1 MNVMRRNSLR
11 VLFTFVL
18 IFSAQGW
25 AIAGEAGHK
34 HSEGPENQMMAS
46 ADAQDWKAKLKA
58 QIMRED
64 KAEGREGQEG
74 RVKAAM
80 QTLMDDIMQGTKKLS
95 ERGGDSGGFNNLGAM
110 QQMDRSFFLGPS
122 GASET
127 VGGGGHCPKT
137 APIKKFDISA
147 INIEVTLN
155 QWQDFY
161 PGYMYIL
168 TESIEAARK
177 EEAMNTAAR
186 EKEGFDP
193 GSISNGLQG
202 DVIQPI
208 VIRANQ
214 GDCVL
219 IKITNKLEEEEVSL
233 HIHGSSTIISSTG
246 KAATISNP
254 DATITE
260 EGGSQVFEW
269 YILPD
274 EQEGAHAFHSHVGR
288 EQASLGMIGT
298 FIVEPMGST
307 YIDPL
312 TGKDGKSGWQ
322 MMIVSDKTLHPTS
335 RDFREFVLVYHEI
348 GDESFRPLNR
358 FGEMIPQRDPNTDAY
373 RPSARALN
381 FRSEPFGVNNLA
393 VQEKYFH
400 FEDESQGYSAY
411 TFGDP
416 PTTIPRSY
424 MGDPAKYRLV
434 HGGGEVFHSHHPHGG
449 TIRWL
454 RQPKA
459 DGKGEMLLT
468 AAENGPVKFPVIR
481 TTSDRVDV
489 QVIGPSEVL
498 DLQTECGSGLCQQL
512 AGDFLFH
519 CHVAH
524 HYVAGMWGY
533 WRVYNTLQ
541 GGDYPFMS
549 TDVMPPLAELP
560 DRKGRIKPGVTSDKL
575 VGNTM
580 DWFDKKWN
588 ITKKT
593 SDWSKPIP
601 DVSIK
606 DWVKMMLPPAGE
618 PGHTSDEKGQIMA
631 YDATVWDWIWKGSRA
646 FGEKEAT
653 SKFDSP
659 KYRSPMPGK
668 RPPILFDAK
677 TGKLSW
683 PHFKPHFGKRPPFAR
698 HHGGAP
704 WLEPIHMDKNHG
716 SLSTDP
722 GSIGAPGEETTSPAA
737 PGEQGR
743 WSLCPENAGR
753 KQYTIHFIETPI
765 QLTKKLG
772 DIKPVIDKEG
782 LIYVLHEEEAEI
794 RADAGSDKTIP
805 LVYRSSVYD
814 CVDVILKSEWLDNDV
829 TNFQMSKINI
839 HIHFIQFDNQAS
851 DGVISG
857 FSYDQSVRPFTQFTK
872 EKPKGLPVPM
882 NSHLMADVKAGA
894 DRIKFKM
901 PKEASR
907 FHVGTD
913 IMIGMDQVETGEIR
927 WIKDI
932 QGDTMI
938 FSEPL
943 KHDHT
948 KGEIASVEWVRY
960 RYWVDADTGA
970 VFWHDHAF
978 GATTWAHGGVGAMIV
993 EPAGSTYH
1001 DPMTGKEIRS
1011 GTVADIRSTEPIGY
1025 GINGSF
1031 RELVVMPHDTVPTN
1045 AQVVTEGN
1053 PPGQSVQVAIDA
1065 GQTLSFQMP
1074 YDLDHVA
1081 VKMLNGGT
1089 HTTGGGFNFRSE
1101 SVARRLRANPDP
1113 TLVFSSKA
1121 HQDPSTI
1128 LVQAY
1133 LGDTITVRLLH
1144 SLMNESHVWSV
1155 SGHAFRTER
1164 YAEHSDFRNA
1174 HHVGIAERYDLVF
1187 KAGGPQMMAGDYLH
1201 YNARASHFSEG
1212 SWGIVRVLD
1221 KEIRGLQKLP
1231 GTGNGTGIIPRS
1243 AKSLCP
1249 SDAPMKKFTVIA
1261 ADHALKFN
1269 SKAPDVIEV
1278 DFDRKLIVSNPKGK
1292 IFMLEGEM
1300 ARAATGNHPHP
1311 LTLHVNSGD
1320 CVKVTLKNKM
1330 KSGHASFSA
1339 AMMSFDPKDSHG
1351 VNVGNNPTNQTVA
1364 PGKKRTYTFY
1374 AHPHHGEFAALVWD
1388 FGDFLNN
1395 VRDGLFGAI
1404 IVGPK
1409 GSKYRDPVTGEDV
1422 SLKNAWAVDVILDRS
1437 LPENAERSD
1446 FRDVSLFF
1454 QDEDNIIGTSFM
1466 PYIQQIAGLTG
1477 VNYRSE
1483 PWMYREENGCEL
1495 ATMYTACVAGEKD
1508 LATPTILAHQGD
1520 PVRIHVFG
1528 AFNEQ
1533 NQVFSIEGHEWPFKP
1548 NMVGADML
1556 SSLQFGAGETLDVY
1570 IKQGAGGPFGLVGN
1584 YVWQNHRLP
1593 YTAAGQWGY
1602 LRVLPSGNRA
1612 ILPLNRSGGGVG
1624 GRTAEAP
1631 IEAAPEV
1638 ISGRDSDAPGP
1649 LSMLEK

>member
-1 MNVMRRNSLR
+1 MKTKRRNALR
-11 VLFTFVL
+11 LFFAFML
-18 IFSAQGW
+18 ILSVPGMSF
-25 AIAGEAGHK
+25 AGEDNHD
-34 HSEGPENQMMAS
+34 HSH
-46 ADAQDWKAKLKA
+46 DAQPQVLAAAESSDWKAKLKA
-58 QIMRED
+58 QIKQEEQ
-64 KAEGREGQEG
+64 AEGRSG
-74 RVKAAM
+74 RKEQVDAAM
-80 QTLMDDIMQGTKKLS
+80 KALMDDVMQGTRKLA
-95 ERGGDSGGFNNLGAM
+95 ERGEGASGGFNDLGAM

-127 VGGGGHCPKT
+127 VTGGGRCPKN
-137 APIKKFDISA
+137 APLKEFDIAA
-147 INIEVTLN
+147 INVEITLN
-155 QWQDFY
+155 QWLDFH
-161 PGYMYIL
+161 PGYMYVL
-168 TESIEAARK
+168 TEDLEAVRK
-177 EEAMNTAAR
+177 EERINAEAR
-186 EKEGFDP
+186 EKEGYDP
-193 GSISNGLQG
+193 GAVSNGLQG
-202 DVIQPI
+202 DKIQPL

-214 GDCVL
+214 GDCVN
-219 IKITNKLEEEEVSL
+219 ITLHNQLDGEEVSL
-233 HIHGSSTIISSTG
+233 HIHGSSTIIKKTG
-246 KAATISNP
+246 MAATISNP
-254 DATITE
+254 DSTIIDQDA
-260 EGGSQVFEW
+260 SQVFEW

-274 EQEGAHAFHSHVGR
+274 EQEGAHTFHSHVGR

-312 TGKDGKSGWQ
+312 TGKPGKSGWQ
-322 MMIVSDKTLHPTS
+322 MMIASDKNLHPSS
-335 RDFREFVLVYHEI
+335 RDFREFVLIYHEI

-459 DGKGEMLLT
+459 DGKAEFLLT
-468 AAENGPVKFPVIR
+468 AAENGPVKFPEVR

-541 GGDYPFMS
+541 GGDYPMMS
-549 TDVMPPLAELP
+549 TDVMPPLHELP
-560 DRKGRIKPGVTSDKL
+560 DRKGRIKPAVTSDKL

-580 DWFDKKWN
+580 DWFDKKWK
-588 ITKKT
+588 ITKAK

-618 PGHTSDEKGQIMA
+618 PGHTADEKGQIAA
-631 YDATVWDWIWKGSRA
+631 YDATVWDWTWSGLKA
-646 FGEKEAT
+646 MGEKEAT
-653 SKFDSP
+653 GKFAFP
-659 KYRSPMPGK
+659 KYKSPMPGK

-677 TGKLSW
+677 TGKLAW

-704 WLEPIHMDKNHG
+704 WLEPIHMDKDTG
-716 SLSTDP
+716 APDSDP
-722 GSIGAPGEETTSPAA
+722 GSVGAPGEETTLPPR

-765 QLTKKLG
+765 QLSKKLG
-772 DIKPVIDKEG
+772 DAKPVVDEGG
-782 LIYVLHEEEAEI
+782 LIYVLHEEEEEV
-794 RADAGSDKTIP
+794 RANPGGDKAIP
-805 LVYRSSVYD
+805 LIYRSSVYD
-814 CVDVILKSEWLDNDV
+814 CVDVLLKSEWLDNDV

-857 FSYDQSVRPFTQFTK
+857 FSYDQSVRPFTQFKK
-872 EKPKGLPVPM
+872 EKHKGLPVPM
-882 NSHLMADVKAGA
+882 NAHLMADAKAGS

-901 PKEASR
+901 PEEATK

-913 IMIGMDQVETGEIR
+913 ILIGMDQVKTGEVR

-932 QGDTMI
+932 KGDTMI
-938 FSEPL
+938 LSEPL
-943 KHDHT
+943 KHDHK
-948 KGEIASVEWVRY
+948 KGEIASVEWIRY

-993 EPAGSTYH
+993 EPAGATYH
-1001 DPMTGKEIRS
+1001 DPKTGDPIRS
-1011 GTVADIRSTEPIGY
+1011 GVVADIRSTEPIGY

-1031 RELVVMPHDTVPTN
+1031 REIVVMPHDTVPTT

-1074 YDLDHVA
+1074 YDLDMVA

-1089 HTTGGGFNFRSE
+1089 HTTGGGFNFRAE
-1101 SVARRLRANPDP
+1101 SVARRLKINPDP
-1113 TLVFSSKA
+1113 TLIFSSRA

-1128 LVQAY
+1128 MVRAY
-1133 LGDTITVRLLH
+1133 LGDIITVRLLH
-1144 SLMNESHVWSV
+1144 SLMNESHVWKV
-1155 SGHAFRTER
+1155 AGHAFRTER
-1164 YAEHSDFRNA
+1164 FAEHSDLRNA

-1187 KAGGPQMMAGDYLH
+1187 KAGGPQMIAGDYLH
-1201 YNARASHFSEG
+1201 YNGRASHLSEG
-1212 SWGIVRVLD
+1212 SWGIIRVLD
-1221 KEIRGLQKLP
+1221 KEIGDLQKLP
-1231 GTGNGTGIIPRS
+1231 GTGNGTGVIPVS
-1243 AKSLCP
+1243 AKSVCP
-1249 SDAPMKKFTVIA
+1249 SDAPVKMFNVIA
-1261 ADHALKFN
+1261 ADRALKFN
-1269 SKAPDVIEV
+1269 PNAPDVIEV
-1278 DFDRKLIVSNPKGK
+1278 DFDRKLQISNPEGK
-1292 IFMLEGEM
+1292 IFMLEGDK
-1300 ARAATGNHPHP
+1300 AKVATGDQPHP
-1311 LTLHVNSGD
+1311 LVLHVNSGD
-1320 CVKVTLKNKM
+1320 CVKVKLKNALK
-1330 KSGHASFSA
+1330 KGHASFSSD
-1339 AMMSFDPKDSHG
+1339 MMSFDPRDSHG
-1351 VNVGNNPTNQTVA
+1351 VNVGNNPGDQTVP
-1364 PGKKRTYTFY
+1364 PGKSRTYTFY
-1374 AHPHHGEFAALVWD
+1374 AHPSHGEFASLVWD
-1388 FGDFLNN
+1388 WGNFINN

-1404 IVGPK
+1404 VVGPK

-1422 SLKNAWAVDVILDRS
+1422 SMKNAWSADVILDRS
-1437 LPENAERSD
+1437 LPENEGRSD
-1446 FRDVSLFF
+1446 YRSVSLFF

-1466 PYIQQIAGLTG
+1466 PYIQQIAGLAG

-1495 ATMYTACVAGEKD
+1495 ATMFTPCVADAKG
-1508 LATPTILAHQGD
+1508 LVTPTIMAHAGD

-1528 AFNEQ
+1528 AFSEQ
-1533 NQVFSIEGHEWPFKP
+1533 NQIFSIEGHEWPFKP
-1548 NMVGADML
+1548 NMEGSDML
-1556 SSLQFGAGETLDVY
+1556 SSLQFGGGEYLDVY
-1570 IKQGAGGPFGLVGN
+1570 IKQGAGGPFGLVGD

-1593 YTAAGQWGY
+1593 YAAAGQWGY
-1602 LRVLPSGNRA
+1602 FRVLPAGDQR
-1612 ILPLNRSGGGVG
+1612 ILPLNRGAEMG
-1624 GRTAEAP
+1624 GRTAGIPQAEV
-1631 IEAAPEV
+1631 PEV
-1638 ISGRDSDAPGP
+1638 LSELEESPGP
-1649 LSMLEK
+1649 ISMLEK